1 MRYNDF
7 KLVEA
12 NIGSSTD
19 DKYLPAINQLLKD
32 PNARL
37 PVGTKAEKGKIIPLP
52 GQQVSSRQDKI
63 QGYMSTDADTQ
74 VGAAY
79 IKSLQAN
86 GPENFAQEMSKLSP
100 SALLQIKDANIPEI
114 SDAADKELQTRQ
126 VSVKVSTLFK
136 SDEMKLATG
145 GSTSSKEAFAIKP
158 SDIFADERFPAAQ
171 VFDEVINNPKLQ
183 EQEIGGVIIEM
194 AQQIKAGDAPQF
206 KNINPDFKSAVR
218 DYAGEYLGVLAL
230 INDTAEFPTRKQWL
244 EHLGVSDINSIFI
257 NFPQQSNFALGDS
270 IGSFENAETGNMILI
285 SSKGGKMGAPPSL
298 NSLKIPDNLKG
309 SSRYEQ
315 VVSFVETMQ
324 GASAAQ
330 QPFLGINKLHEIAPD
345 SVNPTISK
353 ILPLTDQDIA
363 ELESFMDKNQ
373 YTKNDWQQ
381 LPEKYHPIVRLVDKT
396 FARYSETATPGG
408 LIHYIC
414 TRDIVNAVNERNA
427 MPEFESMAREILQ
440 KNFIQIFA
448 RPKGAVLGFDILW
461 PNVEM
466 ATGNVK
472 LYSKA
477 SANDPKKAKMSFSV
491 TD

>member
-7 KLVEA
+7 KIVES
-12 NIGSSTD
+12 NLGSSTD
-19 DKYLPAINQLLKD
+19 DKYLPAVNQLLKD

-37 PVGTKAEKGKIIPLP
+37 PVGAKAEKGKLIPLP
-52 GQQVSSRQDKI
+52 GQQVSSRKDRI
-63 QGYMSTDADTQ
+63 QGYMSSDADTQ

-86 GPENFAQEMSKLSP
+86 GPEQFSQEMSKLSP

-126 VSVKVSTLFK
+126 VSVLVSTLFK
-136 SDEMKLATG
+136 SDEMKLAIG
-145 GSTSSKEAFAIKP
+145 GSTSAKEAFAIKP

-183 EQEIGGVIIEM
+183 EQEIGGVIIDM

-230 INDTAEFPTRKQWL
+230 INDVAEFPTRNQWL
-244 EHLGVSDINSIFI
+244 EHLGVNDINSIFI

-298 NSLKIPDNLKG
+298 NSLKIPENLVG
-309 SSRYEQ
+309 SNRYAAE
-315 VVSFVETMQ
+315 VSFVETMQ

-330 QPFLGINKLHEIAPD
+330 QPFLGINKLYEFAPN
-345 SVNPTISK
+345 SINPTISK
-353 ILPLTDQDIA
+353 VLPLSEQDIA
-363 ELESFMDKNQ
+363 ELESFMDKQ

-381 LPEKYHPIVRLVDKT
+381 LPEKYHPLIRLVDNT
-396 FARYSETATPGG
+396 FARFSETATPGG
-408 LIHYIC
+408 LIHYII
-414 TRDIVNAVNERNA
+414 TKDIVNAVNERNA
-427 MPEFESMAREILQ
+427 MPNFESMAREILQ

>member
-7 KLVEA
+7 KIVEA
-12 NIGSSTD
+12 MIGSATD
-19 DKYLPAINQLLKD
+19 DKYLPAVNQLLKD

-37 PVGTKAEKGKIIPLP
+37 PVGKNGERGKLIPLP
-52 GQQVSSRQDKI
+52 GQQVASRKDKI

-74 VGAAY
+74 VGADY
-79 IKSLQAN
+79 IKSLQTSGA
-86 GPENFAQEMSKLSP
+86 ENFAQELAKLSP
-100 SALLQIKDANIPEI
+100 SALIQIVDANIPEI
-114 SDAADKELQTRQ
+114 SDAADQELQTKQ
-126 VSVKVSTLFK
+126 VSVLVSTLFK
-136 SDEMKLATG
+136 SDEMKLGIG
-145 GSTSSKEAFAIKP
+145 GSVSSKEAFSIKP
-158 SDIFADERFPAAQ
+158 SDIFADQRFPAAQ
-171 VFDEVINNPKLQ
+171 VFDEVINNSVLHQ
-183 EQEIGGVIIEM
+183 QEIGGMIIDM
-194 AQQIKAGDAPQF
+194 ARQIKAGDLPQF
-206 KNINPDFKSAVR
+206 KTLPKEFQPAVR

-230 INDTAEFPTRKQWL
+230 INDTAEFPTRKEWL
-244 EHLGVSDINSIFI
+244 NHLGVTSIDSIFI

-309 SSRYEQ
+309 SSRYET
-315 VVSFVETMQ
+315 VVGFVETMQ

-330 QPFLGINKLHEIAPD
+330 QPFLGINKLFEVAPD
-345 SVNPTISK
+345 SINSTIRQ
-353 ILPLTDQDIA
+353 ILPLSSQDIA
-363 ELESFMDKNQ
+363 ELEAFMDKSQ

-381 LPEKYHPIVRLVDKT
+381 LPEKYHPVIRLVDKT
-396 FARYSETATPGG
+396 FPIFSETATPGG
-408 LIHYIC
+408 LIHYIF
-414 TRDIVNAVNERNA
+414 TKDIVNAVNERNA

-461 PNVEM
+461 PNVEL